1 MYTVELKA
9 ASHSY
14 QMDIQ
19 IKKRSYQDIRL
30 TYDGLVTAMV
40 RLKYK

>member
-9 ASHSY
+9 ASYSY
-14 QMDIQ
+14 PMDIQ
-19 IKKRSYQDIRL
+19 IKKRSYQDIHR
-30 TYDGLVTAMV
+30 TYDGLVTAIV